1 MSDTSPEE
9 PRAAGAP
16 EVEVEVEA
24 EAEAEST
31 QSVEEGRSDGNR
43 RNEEAGIVEE
53 PGVVEKA
60 GIVEEVGVV
69 EGPGVVVGAGVV
81 VGPGVGPRLDMNPTS
96 RLTHHLSYEIT
107 QAMVVGAVLAILAF
121 VLLGGRFADL
131 YLWLRPAAPVSD
143 QVALLTVG
151 EEALYIFDPADPAPE
166 VTPRALLAELVRFV
180 DAAGASVVVL
190 DFLLDLPADGDDL
203 LADAAAAHGA
213 VVGAERFVVSD
224 PGSGREFAAGPAAAY
239 GDTVATG
246 FANLHEEQHALFSS
260 GDLLVRRTPL
270 VRRVA
275 WARQENPWPMGLVG
289 GDQIDAQVRP
299 SMPLLAAYMHTSGNA
314 AVDLQRR
321 LDEGC
326 SGAPLT
332 CDLEAADLGL
342 PGWPGGLHDLLE
354 IHYRGAEGADL
365 IPTVRAAQ
373 VLRVAGE
380 SALMRSVGVEL
391 PLTVPDDVAAVMR
404 DRVVV
409 ICRVDEVAAR
419 AGDRFVTPYSFPLLL
434 GADMAGG
441 RIQAQV
447 IDNLLAG
454 HHLRHAGTW
463 LPVALTTLLLIGIFA
478 TRRRLREDLHCAV
491 WCAAPLALVVAGVV
505 VFRATD
511 GLVLDLGLPVAAS
524 LVALVVLRLHGWA
537 LEDTTPD

>member
-1 MSDTSPEE
+1 MSEE
-9 PRAAGAP
+9 P
-16 EVEVEVEA
+16 EVEAADVSDQPEP
-24 EAEAEST
+24 T
-31 QSVEEGRSDGNR
+31 QSVEEGRSDGDR
-43 RNEEAGIVEE
+43 RNEEPGEIEE
-53 PGVVEKA
+53 SGEPEAEPTQSVEKPPA
-60 GIVEEVGVV
+60 DV
-69 EGPGVVVGAGVV
+69 PAR
-81 VGPGVGPRLDMNPTS
+81 PARLDMNPTS
-96 RLTHHLSYEIT
+96 RLAHHFSYEIA
-107 QAMVVGAVLAILAF
+107 QALVVGAVVAILAF
-121 VLLGGRFADL
+121 VVLGGRFADL

-143 QVALLTVG
+143 QVTLLTVG
-151 EEALYIFDPADPAPE
+151 EEALYLFDPTDPTPV
-166 VTPRALLAELVRFV
+166 VTPRALLAELVGFV

-190 DFLLDLPADGDDL
+190 DILLDRPAEGDERV
-203 LADAAAAHGA
+203 AAAAREHGA
-213 VVGAERFVVSD
+213 VIGAERFVVSE
-224 PGSGREFAAGPAAAY
+224 PGRGREFAAGPAAAY
-239 GDTVATG
+239 GDTLATG

-289 GDQIDAQVRP
+289 GDQIDAQVRA
-299 SMPLLAAYMHTSGNA
+299 SMPLLAAYMHASGGSA
-314 AVDLQRR
+314 ADLQRL

-326 SGAPLT
+326 TGAPLT
-332 CDLEAADLGL
+332 CDLDADALGL
-342 PGWPGGLHDLLE
+342 PPLPGGLHDLLE
-354 IHYRGAEGADL
+354 ISYRGPEGADL

-373 VLRVAGE
+373 VLRAAGE

-454 HHLRHAGTW
+454 HHLRHVGAW
-463 LPVALTTLLLIGIFA
+463 LPVVLTALLLAGIWA

-491 WCAAPLALVVAGVV
+491 WLAAPAALVVAGAVL
-505 VFRATD
+505 FRVTD
-511 GLVLDLGLPVAAS
+511 GLVLDLGLPVAAC
-524 LVALVVLRLHGWA
+524 LVALLVLRLHGWA